1 VATSTTR
8 KSFRQSVLKRLY
20 RGRYPV
26 ASTTTGGGT
35 STTVVDSGLTAGA
48 VDNDYLRAWI
58 YIVEAGT
65 ADYGDI
71 SRVTNQVSG
80 TLTVSP
86 AFAGG
91 ATDSGQDYE
100 IHYIF
105 HPNEINDTLDE
116 VLQSVEYGIMVP
128 LALNSNPSF
137 EHATMTTG
145 WTATNATL
153 AAETTIVRFG
163 RQVAKLTLT
172 ADAGY
177 IQSDTVNLPPGSS
190 VYCATQV
197 FCTSGDAA
205 VLRLINIDD
214 SNATIESGRTD
225 QTGWSEVAFNAA
237 LPSGCERVAIR
248 LEGVTNTDVVYF
260 DHGVILPY
268 GTKEF
273 SFPADAEWSFDLS
286 KVFYFPRGTGI
297 APATTSEFV
306 YRVGE
311 TKPKLWSHFEVLRDE
326 TAINPYRVYLDQ
338 PVGLNTLWTFVDID
352 YPAFAGASVSD
363 KDADTTKAPMDL
375 CIPLA
380 VAMLFDELAEKME
393 MSGEV
398 IRAQV
403 YQARADRI
411 RVREISPMTRKFSE
425 FRTQI
430 VGALK

>member
-1 VATSTTR
+1 MATSTTR

-58 YIVEAGT
+58 YIVETGT

-71 SRVTNQVSG
+71 SRVTNQSSG

-100 IHYIF
+100 IHYLF

-116 VLQSVEYGIMVP
+116 VLQAIEYGIMVP
-128 LALNSNPSF
+128 LSLFSNPSF

-153 AAETTIVRFG
+153 AAETTLVRFG
-163 RQVAKLTLT
+163 RQAAKLTLT

-177 IQSDTVNLPPGSS
+177 IQSDTVNLPPGTK

-197 FCTSGDAA
+197 YCTSGDAA

-214 SNATIESGRTD
+214 TNATIESGRTD
-225 QTGWSEVAFNAA
+225 QTGWSEIAFTAS
-237 LPSGCERVAIR
+237 LPSGCERVAVR
-248 LEGVTNTDVVYF
+248 LEGVTDTDVVYF
-260 DHGVILPY
+260 DHAVLLPY
-268 GTKEF
+268 GAKEF
-273 SFPADAEWSFDLS
+273 SFPTDAEWSYDLH
-286 KVFYFPRGTGI
+286 KIFYFPRGNGI
-297 APATTSEFV
+297 SPATTSDFA

-311 TKPKLWSHFEVLRDE
+311 TKPKFWSHFDVLRDE
-326 TAINPYRVYLDQ
+326 TAVNPYRVYLDKA
-338 PVGLNTLWTFVDID
+338 VGLNTLWTYVDID
-352 YPAFAGASVSD
+352 YPAFAGASASA

-375 CIPLA
+375 CIPLT
-380 VAMLFDELAEKME
+380 VATLFDELSERME
-393 MSGEV
+393 INGEV
-398 IRAQV
+398 LRAQV

-411 RVREISPMTRKFSE
+411 RRTEIEPMTRKFGEIRS
-425 FRTQI
+425 QI
-430 VGALK
+430 IGALR